1 MTAARAP
8 PTVLWLTPDKPADIS
23 VGRRRIADHLTNEGF
38 AVTVRGTTPKTVLR
52 SLREGGRYDV
62 VVGTTRAGAIA
73 GAVLKLATGTP
84 LVVDHVDP
92 IRQFEE
98 NNPRWLAEIVRRL
111 ENAAFRVS
119 DHTLYV
125 YAEER
130 ERVDR
135 FAAATKTDLG
145 VEFDRFANPSPEALS
160 RAESTLDAHGAERV
174 AIYVGGLE
182 PIYRIRELLA
192 AARELADDEWTLV
205 VLGAGSLSD
214 LVERTAAAHENVVF
228 PGSVPHE
235 DVPGYLRAAD
245 VGVCLV
251 DDPHTLKVLEYG
263 AAGLP
268 TVQVRGRAEDRFD
281 GLVEFCDATPTGI
294 TRAVERAAGTDPEPL
309 RSFARGFEW
318 SNIAETYKK
327 VIITVK

>member
-1 MTAARAP
+1 MTAANARP
-8 PTVLWLTPDKPADIS
+8 SVLWLTPDKPADIS
-23 VGRRRIADHLTNEGF
+23 VGRQRIADHLSSDGLD
-38 AVTVRGTTPKTVLR
+38 VTIRGTTPKTLWR
-52 SLREGGRYDV
+52 SLREAGRYDV

-73 GAVLKLATGTP
+73 GALLRLATGTP

-111 ENAAFRVS
+111 ENVAFRVA
-119 DHTLYV
+119 DHALYV

-130 ERVDR
+130 ARVGR
-135 FAAATKTDLG
+135 FASATKTDLG
-145 VEFDRFANPSPEALS
+145 VEFDRFETPSAEARS
-160 RAESTLDAHGAERV
+160 RAESTLEAHDAERV

-182 PIYRIRELLA
+182 PIYRVRELLA
-192 AARELADDEWTLV
+192 AATALEDEGWTLV
-205 VLGAGSLSD
+205 VLGTGSLSD
-214 LVERTAAAHENVVF
+214 LVERAAATRENVVF
-228 PGSVPHE
+228 PGTVPHE
-235 DVPGYLRAAD
+235 DVPGYLHAAD

-281 GLVEFCDATPTGI
+281 GLVEFCDPTPDGI
-294 TRAVERAAGTDPEPL
+294 ARAVERAAGTDPDPL
-309 RSFARGFEW
+309 RSFARGFDWAE
-318 SNIAETYKK
+318 IAETYKE
-327 VIITVK
+327 VITIVK